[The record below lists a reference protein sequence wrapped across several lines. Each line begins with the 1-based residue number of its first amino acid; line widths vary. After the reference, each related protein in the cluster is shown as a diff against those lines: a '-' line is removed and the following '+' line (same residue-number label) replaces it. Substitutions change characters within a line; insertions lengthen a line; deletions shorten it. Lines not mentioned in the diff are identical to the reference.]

1 MFDGLSYCS
10 ATLLLLIPAFER
22 VSKFNLDAL
31 GGTSKLVVLKA
42 NEFERS
48 FLGFSSTMLP

>member
-1 MFDGLSYCS
+1 
-10 ATLLLLIPAFER
+10 LLFTPAFER

-31 GGTSKLVVLKA
+31 GGTSKLVALKA